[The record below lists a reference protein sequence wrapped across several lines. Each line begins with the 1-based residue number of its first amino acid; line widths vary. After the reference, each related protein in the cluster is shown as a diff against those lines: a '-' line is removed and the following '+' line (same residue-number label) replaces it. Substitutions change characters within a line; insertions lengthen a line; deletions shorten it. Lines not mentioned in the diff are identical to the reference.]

1 MPNFDRVTEVELSEI
16 RELRSRRYGRKI
28 PATAPLD
35 DITGLT
41 FSGGGIRSATFCLGV
56 LQGLATYGL
65 LKHFDYI
72 STVSGG
78 GYIASWLISWI
89 KRPGKETRNLSGI
102 EFVEEELRKAPPE
115 FAPDKVE
122 KYEEPGA
129 INFLRSYSN
138 YLTPRL
144 GIFGA
149 DTWTAV
155 ASYFRN
161 LLLNQAILISS
172 LAVGL
177 LLPWL
182 LQTSFKSS
190 YCMPQVWALILIAF
204 AGALMLLALAFVDLN
219 IADFSL
225 REAIAERDP
234 NEPPSR
240 SDQTAASQKQVLWFA
255 VLPIGAAAVIGALG
269 VWRISSKLNTCWWLW
284 MVWGALG
291 YFLLRFVS
299 LMLAWLW
306 LLRKP
311 KEKGFHQLLPPWPP
325 SVLLC

>member
-1 MPNFDRVTEVELSEI
+1 MIFT
-16 RELRSRRYGRKI
+16 
-28 PATAPLD
+28 
-35 DITGLT
+35 
-41 FSGGGIRSATFCLGV
+41 
-56 LQGLATYGL
+56 ATYGL

-161 LLLNQAILISS
+161 LLLNQAI
-172 LAVGL
+172 GG
-177 LLPWL
+177 
-182 LQTSFKSS
+182 TSGGDPSKTEF
-190 YCMPQVWALILIAF
+190 PVRLE
-204 AGALMLLALAFVDLN
+204 VDWVRV
-219 IADFSL
+219 FS
-225 REAIAERDP
+225 RNGRD
-234 NEPPSR
+234 R
-240 SDQTAASQKQVLWFA
+240 
-255 VLPIGAAAVIGALG
+255 
-269 VWRISSKLNTCWWLW
+269 
-284 MVWGALG
+284 
-291 YFLLRFVS
+291 
-299 LMLAWLW
+299 
-306 LLRKP
+306 
-311 KEKGFHQLLPPWPP
+311 
-325 SVLLC
+325 